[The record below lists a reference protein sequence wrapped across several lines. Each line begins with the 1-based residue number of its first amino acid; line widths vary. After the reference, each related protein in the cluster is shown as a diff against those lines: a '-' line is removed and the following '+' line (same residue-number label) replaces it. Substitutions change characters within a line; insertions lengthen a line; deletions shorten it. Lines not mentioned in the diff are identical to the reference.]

1 MLWDNPRGAICPI
14 CPIELSM
21 FVTLLP
27 PPLHDCPFDPTAFIV
42 VPAPGTVPADVAGE
56 PRSIIS
62 LGGDTDADPCL
73 L

>member
-1 MLWDNPRGAICPI
+1 
-14 CPIELSM
+14 M